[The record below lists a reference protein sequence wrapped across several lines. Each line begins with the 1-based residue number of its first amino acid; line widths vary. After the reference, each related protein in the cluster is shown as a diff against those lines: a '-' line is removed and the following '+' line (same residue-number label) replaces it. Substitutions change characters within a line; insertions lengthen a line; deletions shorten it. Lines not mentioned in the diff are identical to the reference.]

1 MAGSVGGIVGCA
13 RQETSVL
20 RISMIID
27 LSSLLEGEGVV
38 SMLCFRTKS
47 RFTNMPVAPESRSAD
62 VDMDQREVVAHNT
75 TMTFSE
81 RGEFL
86 DKT

>member
-1 MAGSVGGIVGCA
+1 
-13 RQETSVL
+13 
-20 RISMIID
+20 
-27 LSSLLEGEGVV
+27 
-38 SMLCFRTKS
+38 MLCFRTKS

-62 VDMDQREVVAHNT
+62 VDTDRREVVARNT
-75 TMTFSE
+75 TVTFSE